1 MVGVVTTTLVML
13 YPLAIWFGLTHF
25 SARTVGLWILALLV
39 PTALYRF
46 RKARREDVLAV
57 LRVPIAVALVVG
69 LGVLTDDAR
78 FVLAMPVLITPC
90 SSSPSPARCAA
101 CR

>member
-1 MVGVVTTTLVML
+1 MGRGLRVVAGVVTTTLVML

-46 RKARREDVLAV
+46 R
-57 LRVPIAVALVVG
+57 
-69 LGVLTDDAR
+69 
-78 FVLAMPVLITPC
+78 
-90 SSSPSPARCAA
+90 
-101 CR
+101 